1 MSNKQYCDY
10 NEEQLCLLA
19 ETCHEFIDE
28 CIKYDDS
35 IKDMFKLMIDKGW
48 TNLFIKI
55 IDNISKLYPKHIA
68 EICR

>member
-35 IKDMFKLMIDKGW
+35 IKDMFKLMIDKG
-48 TNLFIKI
+48 
-55 IDNISKLYPKHIA
+55 
-68 EICR
+68 